1 MTAATTQYLLQNVV
15 YGTASGN
22 YDGSSQDFLSN
33 AVPAA
38 NYYAGQGSIQ
48 TITYRVENFIG
59 IITIEATLNDNRD
72 SAVWAE
78 IDTYGDGSTILNDYH
93 PVSVVGNY
101 VWLRAR
107 VEGFDSGTIQFV
119 TASY

>member
-1 MTAATTQYLLQNVV
+1 MTTEYLLQNVV

-48 TITYRVENFIG
+48 TITYRVTDFIG
-59 IITIEATLNDNRD
+59 TITIEATLNDNRD

-78 IDTYGDGSTILNDYH
+78 IDTYGDTSTIINDYH
-93 PVSVVGNY
+93 PVSVIGNY

-107 VEGFDSGTIQFV
+107 VQNFDSGEIQFV